1 MNIFMKEKLYMA
13 EIMPLREYLSILE
26 GTYPT
31 SFRTLWTSLKKN
43 NTQSVSQ
50 CWRALILNNK

>member
-1 MNIFMKEKLYMA
+1 MKEKLYMA